1 MQRRAEP
8 AVKVDLPVSGLAAMC
23 SLDHG
28 GSSFSDSQ
36 EAVNAIAHFTVEL
49 RDGGP
54 FERIALVRHELEAV
68 EWCVRSRSASVEG
81 TKQEECGGE
90 GTTRT
95 ERFSRQFTADNEKGL
110 TTTQTLSILMWHG

>member
-1 MQRRAEP
+1 M
-8 AVKVDLPVSGLAAMC
+8 KVDLVFPVSGLAAMC

-49 RDGGP
+49 HDGRP

-68 EWCVRSRSASVEG
+68 ESCVLLALALAGRTKRQERRRMRRQRTSGQAEG
-81 TKQEECGGE
+81 TI
-90 GTTRT
+90 
-95 ERFSRQFTADNEKGL
+95 FTAFTGAIRKD
-110 TTTQTLSILMWHG
+110 

>member
-54 FERIALVRHELEAV
+54 FERIALVRHELDAV
-68 EWCVRSRSASVEG
+68 ESCVCARSALVGRTKREKNAKGRARRGPPRG
-81 TKQEECGGE
+81 TYFHDSLQRK
-90 GTTRT
+90 
-95 ERFSRQFTADNEKGL
+95 D
-110 TTTQTLSILMWHG
+110 

>member
-1 MQRRAEP
+1 M
-8 AVKVDLPVSGLAAMC
+8 
-23 SLDHG
+23 DHG

-68 EWCVRSRSASVEG
+68 ESCVLLALALAGRTKRRRMRREGGRRRGQLRRSLLEAIR
-81 TKQEECGGE
+81 K
-90 GTTRT
+90 
-95 ERFSRQFTADNEKGL
+95 D
-110 TTTQTLSILMWHG
+110 

>member
-1 MQRRAEP
+1 M
-8 AVKVDLPVSGLAAMC
+8 AAMC

-36 EAVNAIAHFTVEL
+36 EAVNTIAHFTVEL

-54 FERIALVRHELEAV
+54 FERIALVRHELETV
-68 EWCVRSRSASVEG
+68 EWCVLLALGFGRGHEA
-81 TKQEECGGE
+81 QEECGGE

-95 ERFSRQFTADNEKGL
+95 GKIFTAGYRR
-110 TTTQTLSILMWHG
+110 Q

>member
-68 EWCVRSRSASVEG
+68 ESCVCARSALVGRTKRRRMRREG
-81 TKQEECGGE
+81 NDADGL
-90 GTTRT
+90 RT
-95 ERFSRQFTADNEKGL
+95 GVYCRQSAND
-110 TTTQTLSILMWHG
+110 